1 MVRQSTI
8 ALSQTTPH
16 PPHNFQH
23 TPAEKPAGVAPAKPQ
38 GIKARYTFEFTLFAN
53 PTSQLPTAR
62 VELEPAK
69 MEPGKKQG
77 IKARYTF
84 RLH

>member
-1 MVRQSTI
+1 M
-8 ALSQTTPH
+8 
-16 PPHNFQH
+16 
-23 TPAEKPAGVAPAKPQ
+23 APAKPQ

-69 MEPGKKQG
+69 MEPAKKQG